1 MLEFEPD
8 LARAYDRIVAP
19 GDAVF
24 DVGAYKGYH
33 LAQLLGLV
41 GPAGCMVAFEPIPHL
56 AQALTLRYAGNRR
69 VGIEQTAL
77 GATRG
82 TSTFHYVKNGPPYS
96 GLQRRVYKIPDPIVE
111 MINVEVDTLD
121 SYAGFFPRVSF
132 VKIDIEGGRDRLPT
146 WRAPLHRAASACVLG
161 RIWQLLLHRLRP
173 HRHHALRPRPIYRL
187 CHRHCRWPPTRHAA
201 TMARRVRP

>member
-1 MLEFEPD
+1 MW
-8 LARAYDRIVAP
+8 AP
-19 GDAVF
+19 I
-24 DVGAYKGYH
+24 KGYH

-69 VGIEQTAL
+69 VGIDQTAL

-132 VKIDIEGGRDRLPT
+132 VKIDIEGGEIDCLRGGLRFI
-146 WRAPLHRAASACVLG
+146 AQHRPAFSVEYGSCSYTGYGHTAITLYDLAQSIGYVIVTVDG
-161 RIWQLLLHRLRP
+161 RQLDTPQRWLDVCDHDGWDFLLLPGEQLPPP
-173 HRHHALRPRPIYRL
+173 HH
-187 CHRHCRWPPTRHAA
+187 
-201 TMARRVRP
+201 